1 MKQRVALIPSYEPD
15 DALLKVVNELLEQ
28 SFTVVVVNDGS
39 NQKYDEIFN
48 KLPKEVHY
56 LSYETNQGK
65 GYALKYGFNYIK
77 QTFINEAIIVTMDS
91 DGQHTVKDAISV
103 CDKCEEVGGLV
114 LGSRHF
120 DKDTPIKS
128 RFGNW
133 MARTTFLLFAHHKI
147 YDTQTGLRA
156 MTNGLV
162 DSLITIKGNRYEYEI
177 NVLLEFV
184 RNNILITEV
193 PIETIYIDGNS
204 GTHYNPLKDTLKIFG
219 KIIKFSISSFI
230 GFLVDIGMFALLS
243 LFNGAGIANWLTI
256 KNVSARIVSASVN
269 FTINYR
275 LVFKSKESVI
285 VAILKYAVLAAM
297 ILLCGTKL
305 LNLLVVESG
314 MNEFL
319 AKIFVEVTMFL
330 ISYLVQN
337 SFVFREKRK

>member
-1 MKQRVALIPSYEPD
+1 MRRIALIPSYEPD
-15 DALLKVVNELLEQ
+15 DALLKIVNELLEHD
-28 SFTVVVVNDGS
+28 FNVVVVNDGS
-39 NQKYDEIFN
+39 STKYNEIFD

-56 LSYETNQGK
+56 LNYEVNQGK

-77 QTFINEAIIVTMDS
+77 QTFDKDTIVVTMDS
-91 DGQHTVKDAISV
+91 DGQHTVKDALSV
-103 CDKCEEVGGLV
+103 CEKCEEVGGLV

-120 DKDTPIKS
+120 DKSTPIKS

-156 MTNGLV
+156 VTY
-162 DSLITIKGNRYEYEI
+162 DLIDDLILIKGNRYEYEI

-184 RNNILITEV
+184 RNNILISEV

-204 GTHYNPLKDTLKIFG
+204 GTHYSPFKDTMKIFA

-243 LFNGAGIANWLTI
+243 LFNGVGIANWLTI

-275 LVFKSKESVI
+275 VVFKSKEHI
-285 VAILKYAVLAAM
+285 ILAILKYAVLAAM

-305 LNLLVVESG
+305 LNLLVIESG
-314 MNEFL
+314 INEFL

>member
-1 MKQRVALIPSYEPD
+1 MRRIALIPSYEPD
-15 DALLKVVNELLEQ
+15 DALLKIVNELLEHD
-28 SFTVVVVNDGS
+28 FNVVVVNDGS
-39 NQKYDEIFN
+39 GTQYNEIFD

-56 LSYETNQGK
+56 LNYEVNQGK

-77 QTFINEAIIVTMDS
+77 QTFDKDTIVVTMDS
-91 DGQHTVKDAISV
+91 DGQHTVKDALSV
-103 CDKCEEVGGLV
+103 CEKCEEVGGLV

-120 DKDTPIKS
+120 DKSTPIKS

-156 MTNGLV
+156 ITY
-162 DSLITIKGNRYEYEI
+162 DLIDDLILIKGNRYEYEI

-184 RNNILITEV
+184 RNNILISEV

-204 GTHYNPLKDTLKIFG
+204 GTHYSPFKDTMKIFA

-243 LFNGAGIANWLTI
+243 LFNGVGIANWLTI

-275 LVFKSKESVI
+275 VVFKSKEHI
-285 VAILKYAVLAAM
+285 ILAILKYAVLAAM

-305 LNLLVVESG
+305 LNLLVIESG
-314 MNEFL
+314 INEFL

>member
-1 MKQRVALIPSYEPD
+1 MRRIALIPSYEPD
-15 DALLKVVNELLEQ
+15 DALLKIVNELLEHD
-28 SFTVVVVNDGS
+28 FNVVVVNDGS
-39 NQKYDEIFN
+39 STKYNEIFD

-56 LSYETNQGK
+56 LNYEVNQGK

-77 QTFINEAIIVTMDS
+77 QTFDKDTIVVTMDS
-91 DGQHTVKDAISV
+91 DGQHTVKDALSV
-103 CDKCEEVGGLV
+103 CEKCEEVGGLV

-120 DKDTPIKS
+120 DKSTPIKS

-156 MTNGLV
+156 VTY
-162 DSLITIKGNRYEYEI
+162 DLIDDLILIKGNRYEYEI

-184 RNNILITEV
+184 RNNILISEV

-204 GTHYNPLKDTLKIFG
+204 GTHYSPFKDTMKIFA

-243 LFNGAGIANWLTI
+243 LFNGVGIANWLTI

-275 LVFKSKESVI
+275 VVFKSKEHI
-285 VAILKYAVLAAM
+285 ILAILKYAVLAAM

-305 LNLLVVESG
+305 LNLLVNESG
-314 MNEFL
+314 INEFL